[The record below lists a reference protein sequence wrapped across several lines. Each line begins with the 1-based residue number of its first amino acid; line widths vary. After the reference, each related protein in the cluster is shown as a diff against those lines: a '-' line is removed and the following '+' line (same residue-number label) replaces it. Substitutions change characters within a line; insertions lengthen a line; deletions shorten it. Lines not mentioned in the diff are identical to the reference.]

1 MSSWGNGGY
10 SDVWLNGAN
19 DWIYR
24 HLHKMAERMTQVAT
38 EHVRADDLRTRLLNQ
53 MARELLLA
61 QSSDW
66 AFILKTQTHTG
77 YAYQRL
83 HDHLARFNGLYD
95 AVRQGRIDEPW
106 LSDLEAKDNLFPF
119 LDYHVYAA

>member
-1 MSSWGNGGY
+1 MSSWGFGGY
-10 SDVWLNGAN
+10 NEVWLNGAN

-24 HLHKMAERMTQVAT
+24 HLHKMAERMVESAN
-38 EHVRADDLRTRLLNQ
+38 EHAHADALRTRALNQ

-77 YAYQRL
+77 YAYRRL
-83 HDHLARFNGLYD
+83 HDHIARFSTLHD
-95 AVRQGRIDEPW
+95 AVRQGRIDEDW
-106 LSDLEAKDNLFPF
+106 LAGIEAKDNLFPF
-119 LDYHVYAA
+119 LDYRVYAG